1 MTCLEDFGDKLKPK
15 DFFSSI
21 FFFSVALQFVA
32 WDI

>member
-1 MTCLEDFGDKLKPK
+1 MTCLEDLGDKLKPME
-15 DFFSSI
+15 FFLP